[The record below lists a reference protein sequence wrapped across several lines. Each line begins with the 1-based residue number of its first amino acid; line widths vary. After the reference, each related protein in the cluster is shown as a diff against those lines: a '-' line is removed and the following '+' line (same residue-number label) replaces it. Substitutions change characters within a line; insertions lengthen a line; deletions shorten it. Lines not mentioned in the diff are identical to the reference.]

1 MFIPESQNHDW
12 IKPVTLKGK
21 YVTLVPLLAEH
32 ATELGEALKDGELWN
47 IWYLYLP
54 KPNEILSAVNN
65 YLSWQE
71 AGNFIPFAVIDNRT
85 SKVVGMT
92 GYFKMFANIR
102 RLDIGWTWYR
112 KSAQK
117 TNINTESKILLL
129 THAFE
134 VLSATVVSFGVN
146 WFNKNSKKAVERL
159 GAKLDG
165 VLRNHVRMPNGI
177 ICDYCM
183 YSIIDREWPA
193 IKNHLNT
200 KLH

>member
-1 MFIPESQNHDW
+1 MFIPESKNNGWVQP
-12 IKPVTLKGK
+12 IILKSE
-21 YVTLVPLLAEH
+21 YVTLVPLAVEH
-32 ATELGEALKDGELWN
+32 ATDLGKAIQDGDLWK

-54 KPNEILSAVNN
+54 KPCEMLDAVNS
-65 YLSWQE
+65 YLNWQKSD
-71 AGNFIPFAVIDNRT
+71 NFIPFVVIDNQT

-102 RLDIGWTWYR
+102 RLDIGWTWYK

-117 TNINTESKILLL
+117 TNINTEAKLLLL

-134 VLSATVVSFGVN
+134 AKAATVVSFGVN
-146 WFNKNSKKAVERL
+146 WFNENSKRAVERL

-165 VLRNHVRMPNGI
+165 VLRNHVKMPNGI
-177 ICDYCM
+177 ICDYCI

-193 IKNHLNT
+193 VKNSLKA
-200 KLH
+200 KLR